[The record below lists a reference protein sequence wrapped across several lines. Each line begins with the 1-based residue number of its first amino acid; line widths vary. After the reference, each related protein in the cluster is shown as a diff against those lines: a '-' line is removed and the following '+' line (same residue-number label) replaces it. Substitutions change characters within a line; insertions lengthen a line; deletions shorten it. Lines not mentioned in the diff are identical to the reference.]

1 MRAQNS
7 LFLFLTF
14 FIILGFSRVTS
25 CRYINQATSKEID
38 QRLRDKYS
46 PIFLISFSAIRGL
59 GKPGTSKM
67 INSVHAVSHRSVPG
81 GPNPL
86 HN

>member
-1 MRAQNS
+1 MRTQNS

-14 FIILGFSRVTS
+14 FIILGLIRVTS
-25 CRYINQATSKEID
+25 CRYISQATSKETD

-46 PIFLISFSAIRGL
+46 PMFYSSFSAIHIL
-59 GKPGTSKM
+59 GKPAGTKKFS
-67 INSVHAVSHRSVPG
+67 SVHAVSHRLVPD

>member
-1 MRAQNS
+1 MRIQNS

-14 FIILGFSRVTS
+14 IIILGLIRVTS
-25 CRYINQATSKEID
+25 CRHINQATRKEID

-46 PIFLISFSAIRGL
+46 LIFLRSFSAIRSL
-59 GKPGTSKM
+59 GKPGTNKIS
-67 INSVHAVSHRSVPG
+67 SVHAVSHRLVPG